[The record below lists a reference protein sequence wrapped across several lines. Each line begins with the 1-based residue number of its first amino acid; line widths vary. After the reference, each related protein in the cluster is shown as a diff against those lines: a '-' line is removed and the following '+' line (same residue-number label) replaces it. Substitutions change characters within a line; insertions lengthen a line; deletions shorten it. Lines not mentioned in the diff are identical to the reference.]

1 MRPPTGSQ
9 RRANA
14 ALAGALLLAMC
25 GTAWAD
31 PPPAGSGPPTSAPA
45 TANEDRDVRLE
56 RQIETAFEKDK
67 TLTAQGLDVQ
77 VAEGKATLT
86 GTTPTQA
93 DRQRAGQ
100 LAKVE
105 GISEVDNQIVVR
117 VTEPPAPAKPV
128 NKPPADKKPKK

>member
-1 MRPPTGSQ
+1 MVG
-9 RRANA
+9 AMLV
-14 ALAGALLLAMC
+14 ALS
-25 GTAWAD
+25 GTAWAEATPAAT
-31 PPPAGSGPPTSAPA
+31 PPPAAG
-45 TANEDRDVRLE
+45 NEDRDTRLE

-67 TLTAQGLDVQ
+67 TLTAQGLDVE

-105 GISEVDNQIVVR
+105 GITEVDNQIVVR
-117 VTEPPAPAKPV
+117 VAEPLPPAKPV
-128 NKPPADKKPKK
+128 DKPPGDKPKK